1 MLLCRLKVL
10 SQKVRKSSNSPD
22 SQQSHIKAIWKQAFF
37 QFLQNGSRPF
47 ICIFEPVFII
57 GVVWVN
63 NPRHFRP
70 SSLICNSRFSKKQ
83 SCKLALALINSIIPL
98 TNQKVL
104 DPDFSRTLAPCGR
117 ASSGQSLEFPDCLE
131 INRPALQYPGAIQA
145 VSGNTWGL

>member
-1 MLLCRLKVL
+1 VLPSRLKVL
-10 SQKVRKSSNSPD
+10 RQKVRKSSNSPD

-70 SSLICNSRFSKKQ
+70 SSLICNSRFSKNQ

-98 TNQKVL
+98 TNQKVTG
-104 DPDFSRTLAPCGR
+104 PRSRF
-117 ASSGQSLEFPDCLE
+117 FPDPCTL
-131 INRPALQYPGAIQA
+131 RARLFRA
-145 VSGNTWGL
+145 VPRISGLFGD